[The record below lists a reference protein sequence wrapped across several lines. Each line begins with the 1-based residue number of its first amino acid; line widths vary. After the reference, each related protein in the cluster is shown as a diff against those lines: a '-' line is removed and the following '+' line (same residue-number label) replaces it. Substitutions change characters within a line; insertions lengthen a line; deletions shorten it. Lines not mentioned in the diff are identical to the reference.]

1 MARAK
6 GNLMFIDSAV
16 DTASGTITAKAEFT
30 NDNLALWPGQ
40 YFDIELELGVEA
52 EAAIIPTVAL
62 QVGQDG
68 TFVYVVT
75 AENKAEM
82 RNVTVSAS
90 DGERSAVSSGLQPGE
105 QVVVD
110 GQHRLT
116 PGAPVMV
123 VK

>member
-1 MARAK
+1 M
-6 GNLMFIDSAV
+6 
-16 DTASGTITAKAEFT
+16 
-30 NDNLALWPGQ
+30 
-40 YFDIELELGVEA
+40 
-52 EAAIIPTVAL
+52 
-62 QVGQDG
+62 GQDG